1 MDNGFDR
8 LVPTEYRKIAQNDS
22 ATGVPVAAVYFSKPA
37 NCYYLQAQK
46 ILADG
51 SYSTITL
58 GPLPAHVFESLAHI
72 LADVHGMERRYMYL
86 E

>member
-1 MDNGFDR
+1 MDNEFNR
-8 LVPTEYRKIAQNDS
+8 LVPEEYRKIAQNDS
-22 ATGVPVAAVYFSKPA
+22 AAGVPVAVVYFAKSL

-46 ILADG
+46 VMPDG

-72 LADVHGMERRYMYL
+72 MADVHGMERRYMFL
-86 E
+86 D